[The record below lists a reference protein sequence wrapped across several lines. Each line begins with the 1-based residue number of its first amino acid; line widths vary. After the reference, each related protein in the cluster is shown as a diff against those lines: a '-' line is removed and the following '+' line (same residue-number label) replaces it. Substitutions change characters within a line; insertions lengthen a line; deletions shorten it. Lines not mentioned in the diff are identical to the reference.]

1 MALDLH
7 RRNANNEP
15 VREEITEEI
24 VNSRYPKDPLQLL
37 GERSF
42 GNPKDL
48 DSDEVGTPIQ
58 EFFRNKTIFLTGGT
72 GFMGKILVEKLLRSC
87 PHVKRIY
94 LLIRPK
100 RGKDIQERLETVF
113 KDRVI

>member
-42 GNPKDL
+42 RNPKDL